1 MGQVGFLCNMKFGQS
16 ISDNDTMKLVSRTSV
31 ASPRRVFSLSLLCGL
46 INLGLPQIANAQEA
60 KPLTNKKFRLVV
72 PFSPGGGVDG
82 LARAV
87 AENLTR
93 NAGAA
98 VIVENK
104 PGAGGNIAA
113 VQVAKSPVSAS
124 GELQLLVTSVNHY
137 ANPVMVRN
145 SGYDAYKDFVPVA
158 YLCTFPY
165 AFIVPGESKYNT
177 LPEYLAAAR
186 TSPNTLS
193 WAFGGNGSLGHF
205 LGVAMEQSA
214 KIKGVP
220 VAYKGGPDLLAALA
234 SKQVDMAIMSV
245 QSSTPLVKQ
254 GRLKSLAVAGHV
266 RNKVTPDVP
275 GVNEV
280 LPTYP
285 NIVGFVALYAP
296 ANTPP
301 ALLAQLHAEMNK
313 VLVSDEY
320 KKRLDSDGSTA
331 SIFPNL
337 EALKVFFEKDGQQWE
352 ALTRS
357 TGLKVE

>member
-1 MGQVGFLCNMKFGQS
+1 MQAQNGSTFLKH
-16 ISDNDTMKLVSRTSV
+16 
-31 ASPRRVFSLSLLCGL
+31 RRIFSLSLLSCVL
-46 INLGLPQIANAQEA
+46 SFALPQTAQA
-60 KPLTNKKFRLVV
+60 QDIKPLANKKLRLVV

-113 VQVAKSPVSAS
+113 VQVAKSQVSSS

-137 ANPVMVRN
+137 ANPVMVKN

-165 AFIVPGESKYNT
+165 AFIVPSESKYNS
-177 LPEYLAAAR
+177 LPEFLAAAR
-186 TSPNTLS
+186 QTPQTLS

-214 KIKGVP
+214 KVKGVP
-220 VAYKGGPDLLAALA
+220 VAYKGGPDLLSALA

-266 RNKVTPDVP
+266 RNKVTPNVP
-275 GVNEV
+275 AVNEA
-280 LPTYP
+280 LPNYP

-296 ANTPP
+296 VNTPP
-301 ALLAQLHAEMNK
+301 ALLTQLHAEMNK
-313 VLVSDEY
+313 ILVSDEY

-331 SIFPNL
+331 AVFPTL
-337 EALKVFFEKDGQQWE
+337 EALKGFFENDGQQWE

-357 TGLKVE
+357 AGLKVE

>member
-1 MGQVGFLCNMKFGQS
+1 MHTING
-16 ISDNDTMKLVSRTSV
+16 DTVKTQNRSTSFQH
-31 ASPRRVFSLSLLCGL
+31 RRIYSLGLLSCMFSLA
-46 INLGLPQIANAQEA
+46 LPQATQAQDN
-60 KPLTNKKFRLVV
+60 KPLANKKFRLVV

-82 LARAV
+82 LARVV

-113 VQVAKSPVSAS
+113 AQVAKSQPTSTS
-124 GELQLLVTSVNHY
+124 ELQLLVTSVNHY
-137 ANPVMVRN
+137 ANPVMVKN

-158 YLCTFPY
+158 FLCTFPY
-165 AFIVPGESKYNT
+165 AFIVPGDSKYNT
-177 LPEYLAAAR
+177 LPEFLAAAR
-186 TSPNTLS
+186 QTPNTLS

-234 SKQVDMAIMSV
+234 SKQVDMAIMTV
-245 QSSTPLVKQ
+245 QSSTPLVRQ

-266 RNKVTPDVP
+266 RNKVTPNVP

-301 ALLAQLHAEMNK
+301 ALLTQLHAEMNK
-313 VLVSDEY
+313 VLVTDEY
-320 KKRLDSDGSTA
+320 KKRLESDGSTA
-331 SIFPNL
+331 TVFPTL
-337 EALKVFFEKDGQQWE
+337 DALKMYFENDGQQWE

-357 TGLKVE
+357 AGLKVE

>member
-1 MGQVGFLCNMKFGQS
+1 V
-16 ISDNDTMKLVSRTSV
+16 
-31 ASPRRVFSLSLLCGL
+31 
-46 INLGLPQIANAQEA
+46 ANAQDA
-60 KPLTNKKFRLVV
+60 KPLANKKIRLVV

-87 AENLTR
+87 AESLTR
-93 NAGAA
+93 NAGAT

-113 VQVAKSPVSAS
+113 VQVAKSQTTAT

-137 ANPVMVRN
+137 ANPVMVKN

-165 AFIVPGESKYNT
+165 AFIVPGESKFNT
-177 LPEYLAAAR
+177 LPEFLAAAKNA
-186 TSPNTLS
+186 PGTLS

-214 KIKGVP
+214 KVKGVP
-220 VAYKGGPDLLAALA
+220 VAYKGGPDLLSALA

-266 RNKVTPDVP
+266 RNKVTPEVP
-275 GVNEV
+275 AVNEAI
-280 LPTYP
+280 PSYP
-285 NIVGFVALYAP
+285 NIVGFVAMYAP

-301 ALLAQLHAEMNK
+301 ALLSQLHLEMNK
-313 VLVSDEY
+313 VLVSEEY

-337 EALKVFFEKDGQQWE
+337 EALRAFFEKDGQQWE

-357 TGLKVE
+357 AGLKVE

>member
-1 MGQVGFLCNMKFGQS
+1 
-16 ISDNDTMKLVSRTSV
+16 MKLQFQTPVLSTRKAFTLGLVS
-31 ASPRRVFSLSLLCGL
+31 GL
-46 INLGLPQIANAQEA
+46 IALGTPHFANAQDN
-60 KPLTNKKFRLVV
+60 KPLANKKLRLVV

-87 AENLTR
+87 AESLTR
-93 NAGAA
+93 NASAS

-113 VQVAKSPVSAS
+113 VQVAKSQGGS

-165 AFIVPGESKYNT
+165 AFIVPGESKYNS
-177 LPEYLAAAR
+177 LPEFLAAAR
-186 TSPNTLS
+186 STPNTLS

-220 VAYKGGPDLLAALA
+220 VAYKGGPDLLSALA

-266 RNKVTPDVP
+266 RNKVTPEVP

-285 NIVGFVALYAP
+285 NIVGFVAMYAP

-301 ALLAQLHAEMNK
+301 ALLSQLHLEMNK
-313 VLVSDEY
+313 VLVSEEY

-357 TGLKVE
+357 AGLKVE

>member
-1 MGQVGFLCNMKFGQS
+1 MHTINGDTVKTQNRSTSFQHRRIYFLGLLSC
-16 ISDNDTMKLVSRTSV
+16 L
-31 ASPRRVFSLSLLCGL
+31 FSLA
-46 INLGLPQIANAQEA
+46 LPQATQAQDN
-60 KPLTNKKFRLVV
+60 KPLANKKFRLVV

-82 LARAV
+82 LARVV

-113 VQVAKSPVSAS
+113 AQVAKSQPTSTS
-124 GELQLLVTSVNHY
+124 ELQLLVTSVNHY
-137 ANPVMVRN
+137 ANPVMVKN

-158 YLCTFPY
+158 FLCTFPY
-165 AFIVPGESKYNT
+165 AFIVPGDSKYNT
-177 LPEYLAAAR
+177 LPEFLAAAR
-186 TSPNTLS
+186 QTPNTLS

-234 SKQVDMAIMSV
+234 SKQVDMAIMTV
-245 QSSTPLVKQ
+245 QSSTPLVRQ

-266 RNKVTPDVP
+266 RNKVTPNVP

-301 ALLAQLHAEMNK
+301 ALLTQLHAEMNK
-313 VLVSDEY
+313 VLVTDEY

-331 SIFPNL
+331 TVFPTL
-337 EALKVFFEKDGQQWE
+337 DALKMYFENDGQQWE

-357 TGLKVE
+357 AGLKVE

>member
-1 MGQVGFLCNMKFGQS
+1 
-16 ISDNDTMKLVSRTSV
+16 MKLVFRISV
-31 ASPRRVFSLSLLCGL
+31 ASPRRVFSLALLCGL
-46 INLGLPQIANAQEA
+46 INLGLPQIANGQEA

-113 VQVAKSPVSAS
+113 VQVAKSPVSAT

-177 LPEYLAAAR
+177 LTEYLAAAR

-234 SKQVDMAIMSV
+234 SK
-245 QSSTPLVKQ
+245 
-254 GRLKSLAVAGHV
+254 
-266 RNKVTPDVP
+266 
-275 GVNEV
+275 
-280 LPTYP
+280 
-285 NIVGFVALYAP
+285 
-296 ANTPP
+296 PP

>member
-1 MGQVGFLCNMKFGQS
+1 
-16 ISDNDTMKLVSRTSV
+16 
-31 ASPRRVFSLSLLCGL
+31 
-46 INLGLPQIANAQEA
+46 
-60 KPLTNKKFRLVV
+60 
-72 PFSPGGGVDG
+72 
-82 LARAV
+82 V

-113 VQVAKSPVSAS
+113 SQVAKSQVTSS

-165 AFIVPGESKYNT
+165 AFIVPGDSKYNT
-177 LPEYLAAAR
+177 LPEFLAASR
-186 TSPNTLS
+186 TSPSTLS

-214 KIKGVP
+214 KVKGIP

-280 LPTYP
+280 LPSYP

>member
-1 MGQVGFLCNMKFGQS
+1 MHFLFDS
-16 ISDNDTMKLVSRTSV
+16 KLTRRTSLFLGGLV
-31 ASPRRVFSLSLLCGL
+31 CGLLSLSSTQ
-46 INLGLPQIANAQEA
+46 PARAQDT
-60 KPLTNKKFRLVV
+60 KPLANKKIRLVV

-87 AENLTR
+87 AESLTR
-93 NAGAA
+93 NAGAS

-113 VQVAKSPVSAS
+113 VQVAKSQVNAS

-165 AFIVPGESKYNT
+165 AFIVPGDSKYTT
-177 LPEYLAAAR
+177 LPEFLAAAKS
-186 TSPNTLS
+186 SPGTLS

-220 VAYKGGPDLLAALA
+220 VAYKGGPDLLSALA

-245 QSSTPLVKQ
+245 QSSTPLVRQ

-280 LPTYP
+280 LPSYP

-296 ANTPP
+296 ANVPT
-301 ALLAQLHAEMNK
+301 AQLAQIHAEMNK
-313 VLVSDEY
+313 VLVSEEY
-320 KKRLDSDGSTA
+320 KKRLDSDGSTPL
-331 SIFPNL
+331 IYPNL
-337 EALKVFFEKDGQQWE
+337 DGLKTFFEKDGQQWE

-357 TGLKVE
+357 AGLKVE

>member
-1 MGQVGFLCNMKFGQS
+1 
-16 ISDNDTMKLVSRTSV
+16 
-31 ASPRRVFSLSLLCGL
+31 
-46 INLGLPQIANAQEA
+46 
-60 KPLTNKKFRLVV
+60 
-72 PFSPGGGVDG
+72 
-82 LARAV
+82 
-87 AENLTR
+87 
-93 NAGAA
+93 
-98 VIVENK
+98 
-104 PGAGGNIAA
+104 
-113 VQVAKSPVSAS
+113 
-124 GELQLLVTSVNHY
+124 LVTSVNHY

-177 LPEYLAAAR
+177 LPEFLAAAR
-186 TSPNTLS
+186 TTPNTLS

-220 VAYKGGPDLLAALA
+220 VAYKGGPDLLSALA

-254 GRLKSLAVAGHV
+254 GRLRSLAVAGHV

-275 GVNEV
+275 GVNEA

-301 ALLAQLHAEMNK
+301 ALLAQLHSEMNK

-331 SIFPNL
+331 SIFPTL
-337 EALKVFFEKDGQQWE
+337 DALKVFFEKDGQQWE

-357 TGLKVE
+357 AGLKIE

>member
-1 MGQVGFLCNMKFGQS
+1 MKTPKHPTSFQQRRIYS
-16 ISDNDTMKLVSRTSV
+16 LVLLSSL
-31 ASPRRVFSLSLLCGL
+31 FSLA
-46 INLGLPQIANAQEA
+46 LPQATQAQDN
-60 KPLTNKKFRLVV
+60 KPLANKKFRLVV

-82 LARAV
+82 LARVV

-113 VQVAKSPVSAS
+113 AKVAKSQPTSTS
-124 GELQLLVTSVNHY
+124 ELQLLVTSVNHY
-137 ANPVMVRN
+137 ANPVMVKN

-158 YLCTFPY
+158 FLCTFPY
-165 AFIVPGESKYNT
+165 AFIVPGDSKYNT
-177 LPEYLAAAR
+177 LPEFLAAAR
-186 TSPNTLS
+186 QTPNTLS

-214 KIKGVP
+214 KIKGIP
-220 VAYKGGPDLLAALA
+220 VSYKGGPDLLAALA
-234 SKQVDMAIMSV
+234 SKQVDMAIMTV
-245 QSSTPLVKQ
+245 QSSTPLVRQ

-266 RNKVTPDVP
+266 RNKVTPNVP

-301 ALLAQLHAEMNK
+301 ALLTQLHAEMNK

-320 KKRLDSDGSTA
+320 KKRLESDGSTA
-331 SIFPNL
+331 TVFPTL
-337 EALKVFFEKDGQQWE
+337 DALKVYFDNDGQQWE

-357 TGLKVE
+357 AGLKVE

>member
-1 MGQVGFLCNMKFGQS
+1 MHTING
-16 ISDNDTMKLVSRTSV
+16 DTVKTQNRSTSFQH
-31 ASPRRVFSLSLLCGL
+31 RRIYSLGLLSCLFSLA
-46 INLGLPQIANAQEA
+46 LPQATQAQDN
-60 KPLTNKKFRLVV
+60 KPLANKKFRLVV

-82 LARAV
+82 LARVV

-113 VQVAKSPVSAS
+113 AQVAKSQPTSTS
-124 GELQLLVTSVNHY
+124 ELQLLVTSVNHY
-137 ANPVMVRN
+137 ANPVMVKN

-158 YLCTFPY
+158 FLCTFPY
-165 AFIVPGESKYNT
+165 AFIVPGDSKYNT
-177 LPEYLAAAR
+177 LPEFLAAAR
-186 TSPNTLS
+186 QTPNTLS

-234 SKQVDMAIMSV
+234 SKQVDMAIMTV
-245 QSSTPLVKQ
+245 QSSTPLVRQ

-266 RNKVTPDVP
+266 RNKVTPNVP

-301 ALLAQLHAEMNK
+301 ALLTQLHAEMNK
-313 VLVSDEY
+313 VLVTDEY
-320 KKRLDSDGSTA
+320 KKRLESDGSTA
-331 SIFPNL
+331 TVFPTL
-337 EALKVFFEKDGQQWE
+337 DALKMYFENDGQQWE

-357 TGLKVE
+357 AGLKVE

>member
-1 MGQVGFLCNMKFGQS
+1 MKNPKRPTSFQQRRIYS
-16 ISDNDTMKLVSRTSV
+16 LVLLSSL
-31 ASPRRVFSLSLLCGL
+31 FSLA
-46 INLGLPQIANAQEA
+46 LPQATQAQDNN
-60 KPLTNKKFRLVV
+60 PLANKKFRLVV

-82 LARAV
+82 LARVV

-113 VQVAKSPVSAS
+113 AQVAKSQPTSTS
-124 GELQLLVTSVNHY
+124 ELQLLVTSVNHY
-137 ANPVMVRN
+137 ANPVMVKN

-158 YLCTFPY
+158 FLCTFPY
-165 AFIVPGESKYNT
+165 AFIVPGDSKYNT
-177 LPEYLAAAR
+177 LPEFLAAAR
-186 TSPNTLS
+186 QTPNTLS

-214 KIKGVP
+214 KIKGIP
-220 VAYKGGPDLLAALA
+220 VSYKGGPDLLAALA
-234 SKQVDMAIMSV
+234 SKQVDMAIMTV
-245 QSSTPLVKQ
+245 QSSTPLVRQ

-266 RNKVTPDVP
+266 RNKVTPNVP

-301 ALLAQLHAEMNK
+301 ALLTQLHAEMNK
-313 VLVSDEY
+313 VLVTDEY
-320 KKRLDSDGSTA
+320 KKRLESDGSTA
-331 SIFPNL
+331 TVFPTL
-337 EALKVFFEKDGQQWE
+337 DALKVYFENDGQQWE

-357 TGLKVE
+357 AGLKVE

>member
-1 MGQVGFLCNMKFGQS
+1 M
-16 ISDNDTMKLVSRTSV
+16 
-31 ASPRRVFSLSLLCGL
+31 LLCFICL
-46 INLGLPQIANAQEA
+46 ATPQMIFAQDN
-60 KPLTNKKFRLVV
+60 KPLANKKLRLVV

-93 NAGAA
+93 NAGAT
-98 VIVENK
+98 VVVENK

-113 VQVAKSPVSAS
+113 GQVAKSQPIARS
-124 GELQLLVTSVNHY
+124 ELQLLVTSVNHY

-165 AFIVPGESKYNT
+165 AFIVPGDSKYNS
-177 LPEYLAAAR
+177 LPEFLAAAR
-186 TSPNTLS
+186 ATPASLS

-205 LGVAMEQSA
+205 LGVAMEESA
-214 KIKGVP
+214 KVKGVP

-285 NIVGFVALYAP
+285 NIVGFVAMYAP
-296 ANTPP
+296 SSTPSSV
-301 ALLAQLHAEMNK
+301 LAQLHLELNK

-320 KKRLDSDGSTA
+320 KRRLDSDGSTA
-331 SIFPNL
+331 TVFQSL
-337 EALKVFFEKDGQQWE
+337 DALKAFFDKDGQQWE

-357 TGLKVE
+357 AGLKVE

>member
-1 MGQVGFLCNMKFGQS
+1 
-16 ISDNDTMKLVSRTSV
+16 MKLQFQTPV
-31 ASPRRVFSLSLLCGL
+31 LSTRKAFTLGLMFGL
-46 INLGLPQIANAQEA
+46 IALGTPHFANAQDN
-60 KPLTNKKFRLVV
+60 KPLANKKLRLVV

-87 AENLTR
+87 AESLTR
-93 NAGAA
+93 NASAS

-113 VQVAKSPVSAS
+113 VQVAKSQGGS

-177 LPEYLAAAR
+177 LPEFLAAAR
-186 TSPNTLS
+186 TTPNTLS

-220 VAYKGGPDLLAALA
+220 VAYKGGPDLLSALA

-280 LPTYP
+280 LPSYP
-285 NIVGFVALYAP
+285 NIVGFVAMYAP

-301 ALLAQLHAEMNK
+301 ALLSQLHLEMNK
-313 VLVSDEY
+313 VLVSEEY
-320 KKRLDSDGSTA
+320 KKRLDSDGSIA

-337 EALKVFFEKDGQQWE
+337 DALRAFFEKDGPQWE

-357 TGLKVE
+357 AGLKVE

>member
-1 MGQVGFLCNMKFGQS
+1 MKHPFQSQVFKSCRSG
-16 ISDNDTMKLVSRTSV
+16 
-31 ASPRRVFSLSLLCGL
+31 ALSMLLCFICL
-46 INLGLPQIANAQEA
+46 ATPQMIFAQDN
-60 KPLTNKKFRLVV
+60 KPLANKKLRLVV

-93 NAGAA
+93 NAGAT
-98 VIVENK
+98 VVVENK

-113 VQVAKSPVSAS
+113 GQVAKSQPIAS
-124 GELQLLVTSVNHY
+124 SELQLLVTSVNHY

-145 SGYDAYKDFVPVA
+145 SGYDAYNEFVPVA

-165 AFIVPGESKYNT
+165 AFIVPGDSKYNS
-177 LPEYLAAAR
+177 LPEFLAAAR
-186 TSPNTLS
+186 ATPASLS

-205 LGVAMEQSA
+205 LGVAMEESA
-214 KIKGVP
+214 KVKGVP

-285 NIVGFVALYAP
+285 NIVGFVAMYAP
-296 ANTPP
+296 SSTPSSV
-301 ALLAQLHAEMNK
+301 LAQLHLELNK

-320 KKRLDSDGSTA
+320 KRRLDSDGSTA
-331 SIFPNL
+331 TVFQSL
-337 EALKVFFEKDGQQWE
+337 DALKAFFDKDGQQWE

-357 TGLKVE
+357 AGLKVE

>member
-1 MGQVGFLCNMKFGQS
+1 MKIGPS
-16 ISDNDTMKLVSRTSV
+16 ISDKDTMKLQLRTSV
-31 ASPRRVFSLSLLCGL
+31 FNPRRAFSLALFCGL
-46 INLGLPQIANAQEA
+46 LNLGTARFAYAQDT
-60 KPLTNKKFRLVV
+60 KPLANKKFRLVV

-113 VQVAKSPVSAS
+113 LQVAKSQISSS

-177 LPEYLAAAR
+177 LPEFLAAAR
-186 TSPNTLS
+186 TSPSTLS

-214 KIKGVP
+214 KVKGIP

-280 LPTYP
+280 LPSYP

-331 SIFPNL
+331 SIFSNL

>member
-1 MGQVGFLCNMKFGQS
+1 MKPQLQS
-16 ISDNDTMKLVSRTSV
+16 TCLNQLRLFS
-31 ASPRRVFSLSLLCGL
+31 FSLL
-46 INLGLPQIANAQEA
+46 LGLLSMGTTQFAQAQDA
-60 KPLTNKKFRLVV
+60 KPLANKKIRLVV

-87 AENLTR
+87 ADNLTR
-93 NAGAA
+93 NGGAT

-113 VQVAKSPVSAS
+113 VQVAKSQTSAT
-124 GELQLLVTSVNHY
+124 GEIQMLVTSVNHY
-137 ANPVMVRN
+137 ANPVMFRN
-145 SGYDAYKDFVPVA
+145 AGYDAYKDFVPVA

-165 AFIVPGESKYNT
+165 AFIVPGDSKYNT
-177 LPEYLAAAR
+177 LPEFLAAAR
-186 TSPNTLS
+186 TSPETLS

-214 KIKGVP
+214 KVKGVP
-220 VAYKGGPDLLAALA
+220 VAYKGGPDLLTALA

-245 QSSTPLVKQ
+245 QSSTPLVRQ

-266 RNKVTPDVP
+266 RNKVTSDVP
-275 GVNEV
+275 AVNEII
-280 LPTYP
+280 TSYP

-296 ANTPP
+296 ANTPV
-301 ALLAQLHAEMNK
+301 ALLNQLHSEMNK
-313 VLVSDEY
+313 VLVSDDY

-331 SIFPNL
+331 SIFPNVD
-337 EALKVFFEKDGQQWE
+337 ALKAFFEKDGQVWE
-352 ALTRS
+352 GLTRS

>member
-1 MGQVGFLCNMKFGQS
+1 MQLHFGTHAARRRQLF
-16 ISDNDTMKLVSRTSV
+16 ISG
-31 ASPRRVFSLSLLCGL
+31 LLCSLWGL
-46 INLGLPQIANAQEA
+46 GATQLAHAQDSKDT
-60 KPLTNKKFRLVV
+60 KPLANKKIRLVV

-87 AENLTR
+87 AESLTR
-93 NAGAA
+93 NAGAT

-113 VQVAKSPVSAS
+113 VQVAKSQVSAT

-177 LPEYLAAAR
+177 LPEFLAAAKNA
-186 TSPNTLS
+186 PGTLS

-220 VAYKGGPDLLAALA
+220 VAYKGGPDLLSALA
-234 SKQVDMAIMSV
+234 SKQVDMAVMSV

-275 GVNEV
+275 AVNEAI
-280 LPTYP
+280 PSYP
-285 NIVGFVALYAP
+285 NIVGFVAMYAP
-296 ANTPP
+296 ANVPS
-301 ALLAQLHAEMNK
+301 AQLAQIHAEMNK
-313 VLVSDEY
+313 VLVSEEY
-320 KKRLDSDGSTA
+320 KKRLDSDGSTPL
-331 SIFPNL
+331 IFSNL
-337 EALKVFFEKDGQQWE
+337 EGLKTFFDKDGQQWE

-357 TGLKVE
+357 AGLKVE

>member
-1 MGQVGFLCNMKFGQS
+1 VKTQNRS
-16 ISDNDTMKLVSRTSV
+16 TSFQHRGIY
-31 ASPRRVFSLSLLCGL
+31 S
-46 INLGLPQIANAQEA
+46 LGLLICLSSFALPQATQAQDN
-60 KPLTNKKFRLVV
+60 KPLANKKLRLVV

-98 VIVENK
+98 AIVENK

-113 VQVAKSPVSAS
+113 AQVAKSQPTSTS
-124 GELQLLVTSVNHY
+124 ELQLLVTSVNHY
-137 ANPVMVRN
+137 ANPVMVKN

-158 YLCTFPY
+158 FLCTFPY
-165 AFIVPGESKYNT
+165 AFIVPGESKYNS
-177 LPEYLAAAR
+177 LPEFIAAAR
-186 TSPNTLS
+186 QTPNTLS

-214 KIKGVP
+214 KVKGVP
-220 VAYKGGPDLLAALA
+220 VAYKGGPDLLTALA

-254 GRLKSLAVAGHV
+254 GRLKSLAIAGHV

-275 GVNEV
+275 SVNEV
-280 LPTYP
+280 LSNYP
-285 NIVGFVALYAP
+285 SIVGFVALYAP

-301 ALLAQLHAEMNK
+301 GLLTQLHSEMNK
-313 VLVSDEY
+313 VLVSEEY
-320 KKRLDSDGSTA
+320 KKRLESDGSTA
-331 SIFPNL
+331 TVFPTL
-337 EALKVFFEKDGQQWE
+337 DALKAFFEKDGQQWE

-357 TGLKVE
+357 AGLKVE